1 MRRAT
6 VAVVLASVAGACRP
20 ATPPP
25 VVDPVPA
32 TTGAGTRVGLP
43 STPPARGAA
52 ADPRLYDP
60 AQGTVTEDDLAAL
73 RDRALAVPVH
83 GMYPDQVPDH
93 FTAGR
98 SGGRRH
104 NAVDLLVP
112 RGTPVLS
119 ADAGLVTRVATNTLG
134 GLTVW
139 AADPT
144 GRFAYY
150 YAHLDGWTPGLA
162 AGQRVERGTVLGWV
176 GTTGNA
182 PATAP
187 HLHFQVLR
195 ITDPARPWLGV
206 PIDPRP
212 FFQLPGTLR

>member
-1 MRRAT
+1 VVGAVTAAGLVAT
-6 VAVVLASVAGACRP
+6 ACAPAPRPVTSPRPTGGDRVV
-20 ATPPP
+20 
-25 VVDPVPA
+25 
-32 TTGAGTRVGLP
+32 LP
-43 STPPARGAA
+43 STPPATGPV
-52 ADPRLYDP
+52 ADARLYD
-60 AQGTVTEDDLAAL
+60 ATQGTVTDDDLAAL
-73 RDRALAVPVH
+73 AARALAVPVQ

-93 FTAGR
+93 FAAGR

-104 NAVDLLVP
+104 NAVDLFVP

-119 ADAGLVTRVATNTLG
+119 ADAGVVTRVATNALG
-134 GLTVW
+134 GKTVW

-162 AGQRVERGTVLGWV
+162 AGRRLERGDVLGWV

-187 HLHFQVLR
+187 HLHFQLLR
-195 ITDPARPWLGV
+195 ITDPTRPWQGV

-212 FFQLPGTLR
+212 FFHLPGTLR

>member
-1 MRRAT
+1 MAIVAAGFAAT
-6 VAVVLASVAGACRP
+6 ACAPAPSIGTPSPTPGARVLVPSPPP
-20 ATPPP
+20 ATG
-25 VVDPVPA
+25 D
-32 TTGAGTRVGLP
+32 
-43 STPPARGAA
+43 A
-52 ADPRLYDP
+52 ADPRFYDA
-60 AQGTVTEDDLAAL
+60 AQGTVSDDDLRALAA
-73 RDRALAVPVH
+73 RTLAVPVQ

-112 RGTPVLS
+112 RGTAVLS
-119 ADAGLVTRVATNTLG
+119 ADSGVVTRVGTNALG
-134 GLTVW
+134 GMTVW

-150 YAHLDGWTPGLA
+150 YAHLDGWMPGLV
-162 AGQRVERGTVLGWV
+162 AGQRLARGDVLGWV

-182 PATAP
+182 PASAP
-187 HLHFQVLR
+187 HLHFQILR
-195 ITDPARPWLGV
+195 ITDARRPWVGV

-212 FFQLPGTLR
+212 FFLLPGTIR